1 MNFKNKGG
9 ITLIALVVTIIVLL
23 ILAGISVS
31 MLTGQNGILNRA
43 AEAKEKTEEA
53 QKEEQTKLAVMSSI
67 GTDGLINLNQLK
79 AEIERQG
86 GSIAGTTFPVA
97 VTTGNTSYQVDQ
109 YGNVTEETKNENIE
123 ENWTVADISN
133 NNDDWYVYKDSTG
146 KKSQVNAPKLANGMT
161 AIKYNTE
168 VNGSKWANA
177 ATKDGSMWVWIPRYA
192 YKITYKNKDNKSE
205 GGTIDIAF
213 LKGTTNDFLDS
224 SIQGD
229 VETSIS
235 NVTYTENAN
244 GTKSQNQWLLEPAFT
259 FGDENIEGFWFAKF
273 EASNTDGY
281 EDGASTAN
289 DANLTMRIKPNV
301 TSWRNI
307 TAANIF
313 TACLNLTSSTNYK
326 TYFNNVSNVDT
337 HMTKNVEWGAVAHL
351 AHSKFGLNGKEI
363 GINANSSY
371 KTGIGNDGSSVYNT
385 DIGKKSSTTNN
396 VYGIYDMSG
405 GSYEYVAACF
415 SGYTNMLLT
424 EDKNAAY
431 ISKYIDVYDEYS
443 SSKYGDAVFETSS
456 NYSVTSSWFLD
467 YSAFVSKD
475 FPIFRRGG
483 NFSFDSNAGVFH
495 FYACISGDEGNSYGF
510 RPVCIVK

>member
-43 AEAKEKTEEA
+43 AEAKEKTEVA

-97 VTTGNTSYQVDQ
+97 VTTGNISYQVDQ
-109 YGNVTEETKNENIE
+109 YGNVTKETKNENIE

-133 NNDDWYVYKDSTG
+133 NNDDWYAYKDSTG

-213 LKGTTNDFLDS
+213 LKGTTNEFLDS

-229 VETSIS
+229 VKTSI
-235 NVTYTENAN
+235 NDVTYTDNAN
-244 GTKSQNQWLLEPAFT
+244 GTKSQEQWLLEPAFT
-259 FGDENIEGFWFAKF
+259 FGRENIAGFWFAKF

-281 EDGASTAN
+281 GADVSTAN
-289 DANLTMRIKPNV
+289 NANLTLQIKPNV

-307 TAANIF
+307 TSANMF
-313 TACLNLTSSTNYK
+313 TTCLYLTSNAKYK
-326 TYFNNVSNVDT
+326 TYFNNVSNIDT
-337 HMTKNVEWGAVAHL
+337 HMTKNVEWGAVAYL
-351 AHSKFGLNGKEI
+351 AHSKYGLNGEEI
-363 GINANSSY
+363 GIN
-371 KTGIGNDGSSVYNT
+371 
-385 DIGKKSSTTNN
+385 TN
-396 VYGIYDMSG
+396 
-405 GSYEYVAACF
+405 
-415 SGYTNMLLT
+415 
-424 EDKNAAY
+424 
-431 ISKYIDVYDEYS
+431 
-443 SSKYGDAVFETSS
+443 S
-456 NYSVTSSWFLD
+456 NYLT
-467 YSAFVSKD
+467 
-475 FPIFRRGG
+475 G
-483 NFSFDSNAGVFH
+483 
-495 FYACISGDEGNSYGF
+495 SGMME
-510 RPVCIVK
+510 VLHIIQM